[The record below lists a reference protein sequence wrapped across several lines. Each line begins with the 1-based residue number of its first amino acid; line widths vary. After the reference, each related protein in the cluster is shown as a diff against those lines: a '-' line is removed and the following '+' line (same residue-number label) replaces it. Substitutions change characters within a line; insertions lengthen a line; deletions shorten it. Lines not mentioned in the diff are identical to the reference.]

1 MTNPVSLSLPCL
13 LIYHSRMK
21 KSPLTA
27 RCFAVGLA
35 GLVIITASSMYV
47 ALRMGSL
54 PWPTVFVTVLS
65 VAFIGRFKDSTLEE
79 INCTHTLMSAGA
91 MVAGGLAFTLPGL
104 WMSDPG
110 AYLPVSSI
118 LAIALTGA
126 VLGTLFTM
134 LLRKTL
140 IEKENLPY
148 PVGRAAY
155 DTLMASKAGKGAKE
169 LFSALGFSAVFT
181 VLRDGL
187 GLIPAGCLLFK
198 GSALFPALAM
208 WISPMALGIGAIIG
222 PVVALMWFG
231 GMVLG
236 YYVLTPSGLAL
247 GFFPDMAAATDF
259 RQSLGIGLMIGT
271 GIGVAVKGVL
281 SLIKR
286 SKDKSGAKAPRC
298 LVMTVLAGLVVC
310 AVLLLVFTEI
320 GLLEIIL
327 LFAGVYLAAYLSG
340 TLTGQT
346 GINPMEIFGI
356 LVMLAVSAVLQPT
369 FVGAFSIAAV
379 VAVACGL
386 TGDVM
391 NDLKSGSLVG
401 TKPGYQLIAEGVGGI
416 AGAVIAAFALLA
428 LKNSYGGFG
437 TAELPAPQAAA
448 VAAMA
453 RGLSNNLAFTI
464 GVIIGIIL
472 FLLNLP
478 SATLGLGVYLPT
490 PTTVTMTIGAAA
502 VMLLKKIFKGRDKL
516 ETEVAL
522 LSSGFLG
529 GEGIVGVLIAILT
542 LARGL

>member
-1 MTNPVSLSLPCL
+1 
-13 LIYHSRMK
+13 
-21 KSPLTA
+21 
-27 RCFAVGLA
+27 
-35 GLVIITASSMYV
+35 MYV

-65 VAFIGRFKDSTLEE
+65 VALIGRFKDSTLEE

-104 WMSDPG
+104 WMTDPE
-110 AYLPVSSI
+110 ASLPLSSI

-126 VLGTLFTM
+126 VLGALFTI

-140 IEKENLPY
+140 IEEEKLPY

-155 DTLMASKAGKGAKE
+155 DTLMASKEGKGAKE
-169 LFSALGFSAVFT
+169 LFSALGFSSVFAI
-181 VLRDGL
+181 LRDGF
-187 GLIPAGCLLFK
+187 GIIPAGVVLFK

-208 WISPMALGIGAIIG
+208 WVSPMALGIGAIIG
-222 PVVALMWFG
+222 PLVALMWFG
-231 GMVLG
+231 GMVFG
-236 YYVLTPSGLAL
+236 YYILTPVGIAT
-247 GFFPDMAAATDF
+247 GFFADALAATDF
-259 RQSLGIGLMIGT
+259 RQNLGIGLMIGT
-271 GIGVAVKGVL
+271 GIGVAVKAVI
-281 SLIKR
+281 SLVRKGR
-286 SKDKSGAKAPRC
+286 DKSSSKASKN
-298 LVMTVLAGLVVC
+298 LIITVAAGLAVS

-320 GLLEIIL
+320 SFLEIII
-327 LFAGVYLAAYLSG
+327 LFIGTYLAAYLSG

-356 LVMLAVSAVLQPT
+356 LVMLAIAAVLQPT

-391 NDLKSGSLVG
+391 NDLKSGSMVG

-416 AGAVIAAFALLA
+416 AGAVIAAFVLLA

-437 TAELPAPQAAA
+437 TPELPAPQAAA

-453 RGLSNNLAFTI
+453 NGISNPLAFWI
-464 GVIIGIIL
+464 GTAVGIVL

-490 PTTVTMTIGAAA
+490 PTTVTMTIGAVA
-502 VMLLKKIFKGRDKL
+502 VMILKRIFKGPKTD
-516 ETEVAL
+516 TEAAL
-522 LSSGFLG
+522 ISSGFLG
-529 GEGIVGVLIAILT
+529 GEGIIGVIIAIIT
-542 LARGL
+542 MARGI